1 MQKLNSYKRILCILD
16 IEVAL
21 ILVYEWRIVTKVH
34 DTMLIFSSPQ
44 TLLSGHWATLH
55 YSLRIH
61 QATFL
66 GPSWFWRLSGTGR
79 NNMKSWK
86 KVKNLT
92 IMSPGQH
99 SDSGP
104 GQHSDSEQDSQLSN
118 KSSYKV
124 GIKLLIRKR
133 NKFDHRFDYAL
144 FHGDFC
150 KFLSWGG
157 WAGKRAICRAGLTN
171 SEILAKSKTSF
182 FLEIIL

>member
-1 MQKLNSYKRILCILD
+1 
-16 IEVAL
+16 
-21 ILVYEWRIVTKVH
+21 
-34 DTMLIFSSPQ
+34 
-44 TLLSGHWATLH
+44 
-55 YSLRIH
+55 
-61 QATFL
+61 
-66 GPSWFWRLSGTGR
+66 
-79 NNMKSWK
+79 
-86 KVKNLT
+86 
-92 IMSPGQH
+92 MSPGQH

-150 KFLSWGG
+150 KFLSCGG
-157 WAGKRAICRAGLTN
+157 WAGKRAIGQAGLTK